1 MPGALRGTSGF
12 VRVLDNGDIEVER
25 YDHSQAAESAF
36 DDDVS
41 TIYTV
46 DRADLMLLSERLAS
60 GFGGPPPSLAELP
73 DRLTTFLDG
82 QSLIEWLVHQSDVP
96 VRKRLDVDV

>member
-1 MPGALRGTSGF
+1 M
-12 VRVLDNGDIEVER
+12 RVLDNGDIEVER